1 MDLGQRNLLLLDG
14 ADAEPRG
21 LSSRRRLGA
30 IRVLVGLVAQNRVDV
45 ADLHERVALSFFC
58 GGGGGG
64 GGEDMHISTRDRNGS
79 ERVAVTHQHEQ
90 GL

>member
-58 GGGGGG
+58 GGGGG
-64 GGEDMHISTRDRNGS
+64 DMHISTRDRNGS